1 MTGSA
6 YISPK
11 KGARATKHEFIAEFS
26 KKKSGVTKISER
38 KAREPAPKPFRAGD
52 EIEKAYLEMLEKQ
65 SVDIAKGGATFQ
77 QNIYDP
83 SYDDCGGFGD
93 GGFGDDTAM
102 DLDDGY
108 FGDNDGGDY
117 EEEEESLESMSLYQV
132 QENYKPVLKKEVFSR
147 FEKKRS
153 YKEKLKR
160 YKENWT
166 EFIDCVAGDL
176 AWCPAGAQ
184 PCDCEDSVLLPA
196 LSWTGTKTYGQ
207 ADVVL
212 RMSYDAVHR
221 M

>member
-38 KAREPAPKPFRAGD
+38 KAREPAPKPFRAID
-52 EIEKAYLEMLEKQ
+52 EIERAYLEMLEKQ
-65 SVDIAKGGATFQ
+65 SADIAKDGAIFQ

-83 SYDDCGGFGD
+83 SYDGFGD
-93 GGFGDDTAM
+93 GGFGDDIVM

-108 FGDNDGGDY
+108 SGDNDGGDD
-117 EEEEESLESMSLYQV
+117 EEEEESLENMSLYQV
-132 QENYKPVLKKEVFSR
+132 QENYKPVLRKEVFSR
-147 FEKKRS
+147 FAKKWS

-166 EFIDCVAGDL
+166 GFIDCVAGDL
-176 AWCPAGAQ
+176 AWFPAGAQ

-196 LSWTGTKTYGQ
+196 LSWTGTKTYDQ
-207 ADVVL
+207 TDVVL
-212 RMSYDAVHR
+212 RMSYDVVHR

>member
-1 MTGSA
+1 
-6 YISPK
+6 
-11 KGARATKHEFIAEFS
+11 
-26 KKKSGVTKISER
+26 
-38 KAREPAPKPFRAGD
+38 
-52 EIEKAYLEMLEKQ
+52 MLEKQ
-65 SVDIAKGGATFQ
+65 SADIVKGGAAFQ

-83 SYDDCGGFGD
+83 SHEDCGGFRD
-93 GGFGDDTAM
+93 GGFGDDDFGDDTVM

-108 FGDNDGGDY
+108 SADNDGGDD
-117 EEEEESLESMSLYQV
+117 EEEEESLETMSLYQV

-147 FEKKRS
+147 FAKKRP

-166 EFIDCVAGDL
+166 EFIDCVARDL
-176 AWCPAGAQ
+176 AWCSAGAQ

-196 LSWTGTKTYGQ
+196 VSWTGTKTYDQ

-212 RMSYDAVHR
+212 RMLYDAVHR

>member
-11 KGARATKHEFIAEFS
+11 KGPRATKHEFIAEFS
-26 KKKSGVTKISER
+26 RKKSGVTKISER
-38 KAREPAPKPFRAGD
+38 KAREPGPKPFRTAD
-52 EIEKAYLEMLEKQ
+52 EIKNAYLEMLEKE
-65 SVDIAKGGATFQ
+65 SADIAKNGAAFQ

-83 SYDDCGGFGD
+83 SHEDC

-108 FGDNDGGDY
+108 SADNDGGDD
-117 EEEEESLESMSLYQV
+117 EEEEESLETMPLYQV
-132 QENYKPVLKKEVFSR
+132 QENFKPVLKKDVFSR
-147 FEKKRS
+147 FAKKRS

-160 YKENWT
+160 YKQNWT
-166 EFIDCVAGDL
+166 EFTDCVTGDM
-176 AWCPAGAQ
+176 AWYPAGAQ

-212 RMSYDAVHR
+212 RMSYDAVR
-221 M
+221 CM